1 MTLLPLLL
9 LAANPQP
16 APDFSLPSA
25 AGPTITLSQL
35 KGKIVL
41 VNFWATHCTP
51 CVQEMPWLA
60 RLHHKY
66 SKRNFTII
74 GISLDEAW
82 PAVKSFLKQ
91 KPVPYNIVLGDD
103 ALSGRYHVEAMPFT
117 ALLDRQGRI
126 VWTHTGLIDP
136 QQTEREIQKLLRHH

>member
-1 MTLLPLLL
+1 MTLLALLL
-9 LAANPQP
+9 LAADPQP
-16 APDFSLPSA
+16 APGFSLQNA
-25 AGPTITLSQL
+25 AGYEIKLSKL
-35 KGKIVL
+35 KGKIVM
-41 VNFWATHCTP
+41 VNFWATHCAP

-60 RLHHKY
+60 DFYQKY
-66 SKRNFTII
+66 RRRNFTIV
-74 GISLDEAW
+74 GISLDDDW
-82 PAVKSFLKQ
+82 STVKAFLKQ
-91 KPVPYNIVLGDD
+91 KPVPYNIVLGND